1 MDLIEVLRPAIV
13 DLQMNAD
20 NKQEVI
26 GKLSRLLWADGAILS
41 QEDYVKD
48 VNEREQ
54 QGPTGIGN
62 FVAIPHGKSD
72 SVVRTSVAMAKL
84 KKAVSW
90 ETLDGN
96 PVKIVFL
103 FAVPNQNNSNE
114 HLKLLSQ
121 LAAVL
126 AHEDATQLLLE
137 ASDPGEIIEI
147 FKAKKTSV

>member
-1 MDLIEVLRPAIV
+1 MDFVEVLRPAIV
-13 DLQMNAD
+13 DLQMEAND
-20 NKQEVI
+20 KQEVI
-26 GKLSRLLWADGAILS
+26 TKLAELLFADGAIVS
-41 QEDYVKD
+41 REEYIND

-54 QGPTGIGN
+54 EGPTGIGN

-72 SVVRTSVAMAKL
+72 SVVKISVAMAKL
-84 KKAVSW
+84 QSPIPW

-103 FAVPNQNNSNE
+103 FAVPKQNSSNE

-126 AHEDATQLLLE
+126 AHDDSIQLLLE
-137 ASDPGEIIEI
+137 VKNPEDI
-147 FKAKKTSV
+147 FEVFKSQKTSV

>member
-1 MDLIEVLRPAIV
+1 MDFVEVLRPAIV
-13 DLQMNAD
+13 DLQMEANH
-20 NKQEVI
+20 KQEVI
-26 GKLSRLLWADGAILS
+26 TKLAELLFADGAILS
-41 QEDYVKD
+41 REEYIND

-54 QGPTGIGN
+54 EGPTGIGN

-72 SVVRTSVAMAKL
+72 SVVKISVAMAKL
-84 KKAVSW
+84 QSPIPW

-103 FAVPNQNNSNE
+103 FAVPKQNSSNE

-126 AHEDATQLLLE
+126 AHDDSIQLLLE
-137 ASDPGEIIEI
+137 VQNPEDI
-147 FKAKKTSV
+147 FEVFKSQKTSV

>member
-1 MDLIEVLRPAIV
+1 MDFVEVLRPAIV
-13 DLQMNAD
+13 DLQMEAND
-20 NKQEVI
+20 KQEVI
-26 GKLSRLLWADGAILS
+26 TKLAELLFADGAILS
-41 QEDYVKD
+41 REEYIND

-54 QGPTGIGN
+54 EGPTGIGN

-72 SVVRTSVAMAKL
+72 SVVKISVAMAKL
-84 KKAVSW
+84 QSPIPW

-103 FAVPNQNNSNE
+103 FAVPKQNSSND

-126 AHEDATQLLLE
+126 AHDDSIQLLLE
-137 ASDPGEIIEI
+137 VRNPEDI
-147 FKAKKTSV
+147 FEVFKSQKTSV

>member
-1 MDLIEVLRPAIV
+1 MDFVEVLRPAIV
-13 DLQMNAD
+13 DLEMEAND
-20 NKQEVI
+20 KQEVI
-26 GKLSRLLWADGAILS
+26 TKLAELLFADGAILS
-41 QEDYVKD
+41 REEYIND

-54 QGPTGIGN
+54 EGPTGIGN

-72 SVVRTSVAMAKL
+72 SVVKISVAMAKL
-84 KKAVSW
+84 QSPIPW

-103 FAVPNQNNSNE
+103 FAVPKQNSSNE

-126 AHEDATQLLLE
+126 AHDDSIQLLLE
-137 ASDPGEIIEI
+137 VKNPEDI
-147 FKAKKTSV
+147 FEVFKSQKTSV